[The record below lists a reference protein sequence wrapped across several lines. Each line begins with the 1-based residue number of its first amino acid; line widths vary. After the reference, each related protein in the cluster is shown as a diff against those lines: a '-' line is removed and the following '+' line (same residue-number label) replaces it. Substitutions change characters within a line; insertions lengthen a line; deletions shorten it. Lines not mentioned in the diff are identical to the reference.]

1 MKSYEQLAVG
11 AYAAYLKRL
20 LRADRR
26 TLPGPTAMVLSDLV
40 HVKKAITSDLQ
51 VDPVLCWAA
60 LDHDARQSWIEA
72 TKQVAAELAL
82 YH

>member
-26 TLPGPTAMVLSDLV
+26 SLPGPTAMVLSDLY
-40 HVKKAITSDLQ
+40 HVKKAIFDGK
-51 VDPVLCWAA
+51 VDAVLAWSA
-60 LDHDARQSWIEA
+60 LDEDARQSWIEA
-72 TKQVAAELAL
+72 AKQVVAEAALV
-82 YH
+82 H

>member
-1 MKSYEQLAVG
+1 MKSYEQLAVN

-26 TLPGPTAMVLSDLV
+26 SPPGTTPMPLNELE
-40 HVKKAITSDLQ
+40 HVQRAIFEGK

-60 LDHDARQSWIEA
+60 LQTDAREAWIEA
-72 TKQVAAELAL
+72 VKQIVAEAAL
-82 YH
+82 T

>member
-1 MKSYEQLAVG
+1 MKSYEQLAVN

-26 TLPGPTAMVLSDLV
+26 SLPGTTLMTLNELE
-40 HVKKAITSDLQ
+40 HVQRAIFEGK

-60 LDHDARQSWIEA
+60 LQTDAREAWIEA
-72 TKQVAAELAL
+72 VKQIVAEAAL
-82 YH
+82 T

>member
-1 MKSYEQLAVG
+1 MKSYEQLAVS

-26 TLPGPTAMVLSDLV
+26 SLPGATLMTLNELE
-40 HVKKAITSDLQ
+40 HVQKAIFEGK

-60 LDHDARQSWIEA
+60 LQPDTREAWIEA
-72 TKQVAAELAL
+72 VKQVVAEAALT
-82 YH
+82 

>member
-26 TLPGPTAMVLSDLV
+26 SLPGHTTMTLNELEYVQ
-40 HVKKAITSDLQ
+40 KAILDGK
-51 VDPVLCWAA
+51 VDAVLAWAA
-60 LDHDARQSWIEA
+60 LDEEARQSWIEA
-72 TKQVAAELAL
+72 VKQVVAEAALV
-82 YH
+82 H